1 MADQKRITLYSGQV
15 PQGSNIVD
23 WTSGDRVTDIAANNN
38 AQAFYFDK
46 NKTQP
51 VPAGFLKQNNFGIQL
66 SPEDVY
72 AGAIDPINLVMNK
85 TLQEYT
91 KNRLN
96 GYYDENGNVNLPN
109 SNVSVYGYE
118 QALKN
123 PYLYDWFN
131 TYMPDTKRQYLK
143 YIDSHPNLASRTPY
157 DTLDDIPMTGNI
169 QSPHFINGYAQMGLE
184 ADTRKNTLIN
194 DASMVTLPSINVPKI
209 NKIPVS
215 QNVQKQI
222 NVQKQVP
229 IQDFNLF
236 DLVYYPPEY
245 QLGRDVEAALNKLPP
260 NPTPEDLLNLPL
272 DVRHHLVTKF
282 GNSKNGLAADSQDV
296 QLLQER
302 FNKFKDTF
310 AQLPSDD
317 YKTSISQHPELI
329 VNQTYGGDPKI
340 SHLDAITQE
349 QKDLIDQAKYIYI
362 RDQIRQLGKND
373 LYVDKFDTSKNPY
386 IVNSIKFINP
396 KLTNKVAGW
405 KPFNSDDIYI
415 TTQSNLDPLRVLV
428 HEGTHGLRRYAIPFS
443 EEEKA
448 KLAANRMMYFQN
460 KPMPFKEVNSRLTNM
475 EKQFAE
481 QAVPFSKEF
490 EIKQDLA
497 IPLEEQA
504 NTGGDVRRAFAMQIS
519 KDKDNL
525 ILGKELDDAIKALTF
540 EKDYENILNL
550 LRNENGYGAEAA
562 KNIDKMSLKDKKK
575 WFEAMKNLMYYALG
589 TTGVGILNNEEK
601 AFGGKLLN
609 NNNLFNNGGN
619 SIIEYHPF
627 NTQNKEYQEV
637 GLQGLMKST
646 LANQATLFNNPTA
659 KRILGYDNRQYVFK
673 PNEISED
680 GGEVG
685 NVYLSS
691 YDEYVSPGIQEDE
704 NHNLHYVPSKNM
716 WNDAHVNNT
725 LKQSFKFRNPEEA
738 EYFGE
743 HYKEVS
749 PYSMTNNDEYSPIKK
764 LFDNDED
771 NYSKGGSIRKRAKE
785 IRLKVAEKFKPV
797 YDYLY
802 NEGTEDNQYKRGG
815 KVRRNTGES
824 AFDRDVNTT
833 LALDKYKKYN
843 TPEWRAF
850 LKSIAYQESSF
861 RPNAKSIAGA
871 IGFYQLMPYENLS
884 HLTEAQKK
892 SGNWNQTALMLDHIE
907 QVQKDIHNRLNYA
920 TLQKA
925 KMMGLNDYDLL
936 AIAHFSGVGGLRK
949 WLRHSSPNNFKEG
962 AKDGYGMSQF
972 GYLKKFRKGMAKYSN
987 NSEKETI
994 TPFPTESP
1002 TFDYKK
1008 YTEAI
1013 LNQGLARL
1021 NAQYSQNYQD
1031 LPTYG
1036 PTKQSENP
1044 FEIKQL
1050 QDNFSS
1056 PSPLPNQ
1063 LTQQPIQ
1070 SAFGGIINRDNPIQN
1085 YSNNPNIGLPTVRY

>member
-38 AQAFYFDK
+38 AQAFYFDQ

-72 AGAIDPINLVMNK
+72 AGAIAPINLVMNK

-96 GYYDENGNVNLPN
+96 GYYDENGNVNLPD

-123 PYLYDWFN
+123 PYLDDWFD
-131 TYMPDTKRQYLK
+131 TYMPDTKEQYLK
-143 YIDSHPNLASRTPY
+143 YIVSHPNLASRTPY
-157 DTLDDIPMTGNI
+157 DTLDNIPMTGNI
-169 QSPHFINGYAQMGLE
+169 QSPHFVNGYAQMGLE

-194 DASMVTLPSINVPKI
+194 DAFMVTLPISVGL
-209 NKIPVS
+209 
-215 QNVQKQI
+215 
-222 NVQKQVP
+222 
-229 IQDFNLF
+229 QDARLLKDGLNRFV
-236 DLVYYPPEY
+236 D
-245 QLGRDVEAALNKLPP
+245 ALPQS
-260 NPTPEDLLNLPL
+260 
-272 DVRHHLVTKF
+272 H
-282 GNSKNGLAADSQDV
+282 
-296 QLLQER
+296 
-302 FNKFKDTF
+302 
-310 AQLPSDD
+310 SDN
-317 YKTSISQHPELI
+317 YTT
-329 VNQTYGGDPKI
+329 V
-340 SHLDAITQE
+340 TQE
-349 QKDLIDQAKYIYI
+349 
-362 RDQIRQLGKND
+362 
-373 LYVDKFDTSKNPY
+373 
-386 IVNSIKFINP
+386 
-396 KLTNKVAGW
+396 
-405 KPFNSDDIYI
+405 
-415 TTQSNLDPLRVLV
+415 
-428 HEGTHGLRRYAIPFS
+428 
-443 EEEKA
+443 
-448 KLAANRMMYFQN
+448 
-460 KPMPFKEVNSRLTNM
+460 
-475 EKQFAE
+475 
-481 QAVPFSKEF
+481 
-490 EIKQDLA
+490 
-497 IPLEEQA
+497 
-504 NTGGDVRRAFAMQIS
+504 
-519 KDKDNL
+519 
-525 ILGKELDDAIKALTF
+525 
-540 EKDYENILNL
+540 
-550 LRNENGYGAEAA
+550 
-562 KNIDKMSLKDKKK
+562 
-575 WFEAMKNLMYYALG
+575 
-589 TTGVGILNNEEK
+589 GILNNEEK

-619 SIIEYHPF
+619 SIIENHPF

-646 LANQATLFNNPTA
+646 LANQAILFNNPTA
-659 KRILGYDNRQYVFK
+659 KRILGYDNKQYVAK
-673 PNEISED
+673 PNEISEE

-685 NVYLSS
+685 NVYLGS
-691 YDEYVSPGIQEDE
+691 YGEYVSPGIQEDE
-704 NHNLHYVPSKNM
+704 NHNLHYVPSENM
-716 WNDAHVNNT
+716 WDDAHENNT

-738 EYFGE
+738 KYFAK

-771 NYSKGGSIRKRAKE
+771 NYSKGGSIRERAKE

-802 NEGTEDNQYKRGG
+802 NEDTEDNQYKRGG

-987 NSEKETI
+987 NPEKETI

-1002 TFDYKK
+1002 TFDYEK

-1056 PSPLPNQ
+1056 PFPLPNQ

-1070 SAFGGIINRDNPIQN
+1070 SAFGGIINRDNPIEN

>member
-38 AQAFYFDK
+38 AQAFYFDQ

-66 SPEDVY
+66 SPEDIY
-72 AGAIDPINLVMNK
+72 AGAIAPINLVMNK

-96 GYYDENGNVNLPN
+96 GYYDENGNVNIPN

-131 TYMPDTKRQYLK
+131 TYMPDAKGQYLK

-157 DTLDDIPMTGNI
+157 DTLDNIPMTGNI

-184 ADTRKNTLIN
+184 ADTEKDALIN
-194 DASMVTLPSINVPKI
+194 DAFMITLPSNVI
-209 NKIPVS
+209 
-215 QNVQKQI
+215 
-222 NVQKQVP
+222 
-229 IQDFNLF
+229 L
-236 DLVYYPPEY
+236 PEI
-245 QLGRDVEAALNKLPP
+245 LLTKDGLNKVI
-260 NPTPEDLLNLPL
+260 DA
-272 DVRHHLVTKF
+272 V
-282 GNSKNGLAADSQDV
+282 SSSY
-296 QLLQER
+296 
-302 FNKFKDTF
+302 
-310 AQLPSDD
+310 SDD
-317 YKTSISQHPELI
+317 H
-329 VNQTYGGDPKI
+329 
-340 SHLDAITQE
+340 
-349 QKDLIDQAKYIYI
+349 
-362 RDQIRQLGKND
+362 
-373 LYVDKFDTSKNPY
+373 
-386 IVNSIKFINP
+386 
-396 KLTNKVAGW
+396 
-405 KPFNSDDIYI
+405 
-415 TTQSNLDPLRVLV
+415 TT
-428 HEGTHGLRRYAIPFS
+428 
-443 EEEKA
+443 
-448 KLAANRMMYFQN
+448 
-460 KPMPFKEVNSRLTNM
+460 
-475 EKQFAE
+475 
-481 QAVPFSKEF
+481 
-490 EIKQDLA
+490 
-497 IPLEEQA
+497 
-504 NTGGDVRRAFAMQIS
+504 
-519 KDKDNL
+519 
-525 ILGKELDDAIKALTF
+525 
-540 EKDYENILNL
+540 
-550 LRNENGYGAEAA
+550 
-562 KNIDKMSLKDKKK
+562 
-575 WFEAMKNLMYYALG
+575 
-589 TTGVGILNNEEK
+589 TTRVGILNNEGK

-619 SIIEYHPF
+619 SITEDHSY
-627 NTQNKEYQEV
+627 NTKNKEHQEV

-646 LANQATLFNNPTA
+646 LANQAILFNNPTA
-659 KRILGYDNRQYVFK
+659 KRILGYDNRQYVSK
-673 PNEISED
+673 PNEISEE

-685 NVYLSS
+685 NVYLGS
-691 YDEYVSPGIQEDE
+691 YGEYVSPGIQEDE
-704 NHNLHYVPSKNM
+704 NHNLHYVPSENM
-716 WNDAHVNNT
+716 WDDAHENNT

-738 EYFGE
+738 KYFAE

-771 NYSKGGSIRKRAKE
+771 NYSKGGSIRERAKE

-802 NEGTEDNQYKRGG
+802 NEDTEDNQYKRGG

-972 GYLKKFRKGMAKYSN
+972 GYLKKFRKGMSKYSN
-987 NSEKETI
+987 NPEKETI

-1056 PSPLPNQ
+1056 PFPLPNQ

>member
-1 MADQKRITLYSGQV
+1 
-15 PQGSNIVD
+15 
-23 WTSGDRVTDIAANNN
+23 
-38 AQAFYFDK
+38 
-46 NKTQP
+46 
-51 VPAGFLKQNNFGIQL
+51 
-66 SPEDVY
+66 
-72 AGAIDPINLVMNK
+72 
-85 TLQEYT
+85 
-91 KNRLN
+91 
-96 GYYDENGNVNLPN
+96 
-109 SNVSVYGYE
+109 
-118 QALKN
+118 
-123 PYLYDWFN
+123 
-131 TYMPDTKRQYLK
+131 
-143 YIDSHPNLASRTPY
+143 
-157 DTLDDIPMTGNI
+157 
-169 QSPHFINGYAQMGLE
+169 
-184 ADTRKNTLIN
+184 
-194 DASMVTLPSINVPKI
+194 
-209 NKIPVS
+209 
-215 QNVQKQI
+215 
-222 NVQKQVP
+222 
-229 IQDFNLF
+229 
-236 DLVYYPPEY
+236 
-245 QLGRDVEAALNKLPP
+245 
-260 NPTPEDLLNLPL
+260 
-272 DVRHHLVTKF
+272 
-282 GNSKNGLAADSQDV
+282 
-296 QLLQER
+296 
-302 FNKFKDTF
+302 
-310 AQLPSDD
+310 
-317 YKTSISQHPELI
+317 
-329 VNQTYGGDPKI
+329 
-340 SHLDAITQE
+340 
-349 QKDLIDQAKYIYI
+349 
-362 RDQIRQLGKND
+362 
-373 LYVDKFDTSKNPY
+373 
-386 IVNSIKFINP
+386 
-396 KLTNKVAGW
+396 
-405 KPFNSDDIYI
+405 
-415 TTQSNLDPLRVLV
+415 
-428 HEGTHGLRRYAIPFS
+428 
-443 EEEKA
+443 
-448 KLAANRMMYFQN
+448 
-460 KPMPFKEVNSRLTNM
+460 
-475 EKQFAE
+475 
-481 QAVPFSKEF
+481 
-490 EIKQDLA
+490 
-497 IPLEEQA
+497 
-504 NTGGDVRRAFAMQIS
+504 
-519 KDKDNL
+519 
-525 ILGKELDDAIKALTF
+525 
-540 EKDYENILNL
+540 
-550 LRNENGYGAEAA
+550 
-562 KNIDKMSLKDKKK
+562 MSLKDKKK

-619 SIIEYHPF
+619 SIIENHPF

-646 LANQATLFNNPTA
+646 LANQAILFNNPTA

-673 PNEISED
+673 PNEISKD

-685 NVYLSS
+685 NVYLGS
-691 YDEYVSPGIQEDE
+691 YGEYVSPGIQEDE
-704 NHNLHYVPSKNM
+704 NHNLHYVPSENM
-716 WNDAHVNNT
+716 WDDAHENNT

-738 EYFGE
+738 EYFAE

-771 NYSKGGSIRKRAKE
+771 NYSKGGSIRERAKE

-802 NEGTEDNQYKRGG
+802 NEDTEDNQYKRGG

-907 QVQKDIHNRLNYA
+907 QIQKDIHNRLNYA

-987 NSEKETI
+987 NPEKETI

-1002 TFDYKK
+1002 TFDYEK

-1056 PSPLPNQ
+1056 PFPLPNQ

-1070 SAFGGIINRDNPIQN
+1070 SAFGGIINRDNPIEN

>member
-1 MADQKRITLYSGQV
+1 MADYIIHNKNDLKQRLNKFEEGGNTIWNYVLNSTPIGATYNLGNLIGNKIEKELAYNILSQSPTPNRNIPELIAGMVADGRGNYKGFIDNQGIVNNTNKDIIKEYLFGNGEGNLIPMPQDEIRGFTYDDYINKTMSPEQKQNFKWYKEPLVPIAEGESLYFPKDVKSL
-15 PQGSNIVD
+15 ID
-23 WTSGDRVTDIAANNN
+23 DLT
-38 AQAFYFDK
+38 K
-46 NKTQP
+46 NKVGLYREDP
-51 VPAGFLKQNNFGIQL
+51 LKEDSSIYQGKNENITTVDTGNFRYNFGNYKVKDSKGNYIEK
-66 SPEDVY
+66 PEINYTDRYDFEPTDYKRLWTNNGTFNDYITNLFLDELHSIGQPLGFRQNV
-72 AGAIDPINLVMNK
+72 PI
-85 TLQEYT
+85 EYVNT
-91 KNRLN
+91 DTPNAKN
-96 GYYDENGNVNLPN
+96 
-109 SNVSVYGYE
+109 E
-118 QALKN
+118 QALINANNLYEDLKKRNLLKKIGKDTYEQVVPLFNGKLTIGNKN
-123 PYLYDWFN
+123 QLLNDYKDFDENNNESYTNIFQDSNLNNHSEGGIIDN
-131 TYMPDTKRQYLK
+131 NEQYNR
-143 YIDSHPNLASRTPY
+143 PPY
-157 DTLDDIPMTGNI
+157 D
-169 QSPHFINGYAQMGLE
+169 
-184 ADTRKNTLIN
+184 
-194 DASMVTLPSINVPKI
+194 PKTQVFED
-209 NKIPVS
+209 KYTY
-215 QNVQKQI
+215 QN
-222 NVQKQVP
+222 
-229 IQDFNLF
+229 
-236 DLVYYPPEY
+236 
-245 QLGRDVEAALNKLPP
+245 
-260 NPTPEDLLNLPL
+260 
-272 DVRHHLVTKF
+272 
-282 GNSKNGLAADSQDV
+282 
-296 QLLQER
+296 
-302 FNKFKDTF
+302 
-310 AQLPSDD
+310 
-317 YKTSISQHPELI
+317 
-329 VNQTYGGDPKI
+329 
-340 SHLDAITQE
+340 
-349 QKDLIDQAKYIYI
+349 
-362 RDQIRQLGKND
+362 
-373 LYVDKFDTSKNPY
+373 
-386 IVNSIKFINP
+386 
-396 KLTNKVAGW
+396 
-405 KPFNSDDIYI
+405 
-415 TTQSNLDPLRVLV
+415 
-428 HEGTHGLRRYAIPFS
+428 
-443 EEEKA
+443 
-448 KLAANRMMYFQN
+448 
-460 KPMPFKEVNSRLTNM
+460 
-475 EKQFAE
+475 
-481 QAVPFSKEF
+481 
-490 EIKQDLA
+490 
-497 IPLEEQA
+497 
-504 NTGGDVRRAFAMQIS
+504 
-519 KDKDNL
+519 
-525 ILGKELDDAIKALTF
+525 
-540 EKDYENILNL
+540 
-550 LRNENGYGAEAA
+550 
-562 KNIDKMSLKDKKK
+562 
-575 WFEAMKNLMYYALG
+575 
-589 TTGVGILNNEEK
+589 
-601 AFGGKLLN
+601 
-609 NNNLFNNGGN
+609 
-619 SIIEYHPF
+619 
-627 NTQNKEYQEV
+627 V

-646 LANQATLFNNPTA
+646 LANQAILFNNPTA
-659 KRILGYDNRQYVFK
+659 KRILGYDNKQYVAK

-685 NVYLSS
+685 NVYLGS
-691 YDEYVSPGIQEDE
+691 YGEYVSPGFQEDE
-704 NHNLHYVPSKNM
+704 NHNLHYVPSENM
-716 WNDAHVNNT
+716 WDDAHENNT
-725 LKQSFKFRNPEEA
+725 LKQSFKFRNSEEA
-738 EYFGE
+738 KYFAE

-749 PYSMTNNDEYSPIKK
+749 PYSMTNNDEYSPIIK

-771 NYSKGGSIRKRAKE
+771 NYSKGGSIRERAKE

-802 NEGTEDNQYKRGG
+802 NEDTEDNQYKRGG

-987 NSEKETI
+987 NPEKETI

-1056 PSPLPNQ
+1056 PFPLPNQ
-1063 LTQQPIQ
+1063 FTQQPIQ
-1070 SAFGGIINRDNPIQN
+1070 SAFGGIINRDNPIEN

>member
-15 PQGSNIVD
+15 PQGSNVID

-38 AQAFYFDK
+38 AQAFYFDQ

-72 AGAIDPINLVMNK
+72 AGAIAPINLVMNK

-96 GYYDENGNVNLPN
+96 GYYDENGNVNLPD

-123 PYLYDWFN
+123 PYLYDWFD
-131 TYMPDTKRQYLK
+131 TYMPDTKEQYLK
-143 YIDSHPNLASRTPY
+143 YIVSHPNLASRTPY
-157 DTLDDIPMTGNI
+157 DTLDNIPMTGNI
-169 QSPHFINGYAQMGLE
+169 QSPHFVNGYAQMGLE

-194 DASMVTLPSINVPKI
+194 DAFMVTLPINLGLQDARLLKDGLNRFVDA
-209 NKIPVS
+209 IP
-215 QNVQKQI
+215 
-222 NVQKQVP
+222 
-229 IQDFNLF
+229 
-236 DLVYYPPEY
+236 
-245 QLGRDVEAALNKLPP
+245 
-260 NPTPEDLLNLPL
+260 
-272 DVRHHLVTKF
+272 
-282 GNSKNGLAADSQDV
+282 
-296 QLLQER
+296 
-302 FNKFKDTF
+302 
-310 AQLPSDD
+310 QLPSDND
-317 YKTSISQHPELI
+317 TT
-329 VNQTYGGDPKI
+329 V
-340 SHLDAITQE
+340 TQE
-349 QKDLIDQAKYIYI
+349 
-362 RDQIRQLGKND
+362 
-373 LYVDKFDTSKNPY
+373 
-386 IVNSIKFINP
+386 
-396 KLTNKVAGW
+396 
-405 KPFNSDDIYI
+405 
-415 TTQSNLDPLRVLV
+415 
-428 HEGTHGLRRYAIPFS
+428 
-443 EEEKA
+443 
-448 KLAANRMMYFQN
+448 
-460 KPMPFKEVNSRLTNM
+460 
-475 EKQFAE
+475 
-481 QAVPFSKEF
+481 
-490 EIKQDLA
+490 
-497 IPLEEQA
+497 
-504 NTGGDVRRAFAMQIS
+504 
-519 KDKDNL
+519 
-525 ILGKELDDAIKALTF
+525 
-540 EKDYENILNL
+540 
-550 LRNENGYGAEAA
+550 
-562 KNIDKMSLKDKKK
+562 
-575 WFEAMKNLMYYALG
+575 
-589 TTGVGILNNEEK
+589 GILNNEGK

-619 SIIEYHPF
+619 SIIENHPF

-673 PNEISED
+673 PNEISKD

-685 NVYLSS
+685 NVYLGS
-691 YDEYVSPGIQEDE
+691 YGEYVSPGIQEDE
-704 NHNLHYVPSKNM
+704 NHNLHYVPSENM
-716 WNDAHVNNT
+716 WDDAHENNT

-738 EYFGE
+738 KYFAE

-749 PYSMTNNDEYSPIKK
+749 PYSMTDNDEYSPIKK

-771 NYSKGGSIRKRAKE
+771 NYSKGGSIRERAKE

-802 NEGTEDNQYKRGG
+802 NEDTEDNQYKRGG
-815 KVRRNTGES
+815 RVRRNTGES

-907 QVQKDIHNRLNYA
+907 QIQKDIHNRLNYA

-987 NSEKETI
+987 NPEKETI

-1002 TFDYKK
+1002 TFDYEK

-1056 PSPLPNQ
+1056 PFPLPNQ

-1070 SAFGGIINRDNPIQN
+1070 SAFGGIINRDNPIEN

>member
-1 MADQKRITLYSGQV
+1 MHS
-15 PQGSNIVD
+15 
-23 WTSGDRVTDIAANNN
+23 
-38 AQAFYFDK
+38 
-46 NKTQP
+46 
-51 VPAGFLKQNNFGIQL
+51 
-66 SPEDVY
+66 
-72 AGAIDPINLVMNK
+72 
-85 TLQEYT
+85 
-91 KNRLN
+91 
-96 GYYDENGNVNLPN
+96 
-109 SNVSVYGYE
+109 
-118 QALKN
+118 
-123 PYLYDWFN
+123 
-131 TYMPDTKRQYLK
+131 
-143 YIDSHPNLASRTPY
+143 
-157 DTLDDIPMTGNI
+157 
-169 QSPHFINGYAQMGLE
+169 
-184 ADTRKNTLIN
+184 
-194 DASMVTLPSINVPKI
+194 
-209 NKIPVS
+209 
-215 QNVQKQI
+215 
-222 NVQKQVP
+222 
-229 IQDFNLF
+229 
-236 DLVYYPPEY
+236 
-245 QLGRDVEAALNKLPP
+245 
-260 NPTPEDLLNLPL
+260 
-272 DVRHHLVTKF
+272 
-282 GNSKNGLAADSQDV
+282 
-296 QLLQER
+296 
-302 FNKFKDTF
+302 
-310 AQLPSDD
+310 
-317 YKTSISQHPELI
+317 
-329 VNQTYGGDPKI
+329 
-340 SHLDAITQE
+340 
-349 QKDLIDQAKYIYI
+349 
-362 RDQIRQLGKND
+362 
-373 LYVDKFDTSKNPY
+373 
-386 IVNSIKFINP
+386 
-396 KLTNKVAGW
+396 
-405 KPFNSDDIYI
+405 
-415 TTQSNLDPLRVLV
+415 
-428 HEGTHGLRRYAIPFS
+428 
-443 EEEKA
+443 
-448 KLAANRMMYFQN
+448 QN

-497 IPLEEQA
+497 APLEEQA

-540 EKDYENILNL
+540 EKDSENILNL

-589 TTGVGILNNEEK
+589 TTGVGILNNDGK
-601 AFGGKLLN
+601 AFGGKLLS

-627 NTQNKEYQEV
+627 NTQNKEHQEV

-646 LANQATLFNNPTA
+646 LANQAILFNNPTA

-685 NVYLSS
+685 NVYLGS
-691 YDEYVSPGIQEDE
+691 YGEYVSPGIQEDE
-704 NHNLHYVPSKNM
+704 NHNLHYVSSKNM
-716 WNDAHVNNT
+716 WDDAHENNT

-738 EYFGE
+738 DYFAE

-764 LFDNDED
+764 LFDNDEN
-771 NYSKGGSIRKRAKE
+771 NYSKGGSIRERAKE
-785 IRLKVAEKFKPV
+785 IRLKVSEKFKPV

-802 NEGTEDNQYKRGG
+802 NEDTEDNQYKRGG

-824 AFDRDVNTT
+824 AFDRDVN
-833 LALDKYKKYN
+833 
-843 TPEWRAF
+843 
-850 LKSIAYQESSF
+850 
-861 RPNAKSIAGA
+861 
-871 IGFYQLMPYENLS
+871 
-884 HLTEAQKK
+884 
-892 SGNWNQTALMLDHIE
+892 
-907 QVQKDIHNRLNYA
+907 
-920 TLQKA
+920 
-925 KMMGLNDYDLL
+925 
-936 AIAHFSGVGGLRK
+936 
-949 WLRHSSPNNFKEG
+949 NNP
-962 AKDGYGMSQF
+962 
-972 GYLKKFRKGMAKYSN
+972 
-987 NSEKETI
+987 EKETI

-1056 PSPLPNQ
+1056 PFPLPNQ

>member
-15 PQGSNIVD
+15 PQGSNVID

-38 AQAFYFDK
+38 AQAFYFDQ

-72 AGAIDPINLVMNK
+72 AGAIAPINLVMNK

-96 GYYDENGNVNLPN
+96 GYYDENGNVNLPD

-123 PYLYDWFN
+123 PYLDDWFD
-131 TYMPDTKRQYLK
+131 TYMPDTKEQYLK
-143 YIDSHPNLASRTPY
+143 YVDSHPNLASRSPY

-215 QNVQKQI
+215 QNIQKQI
-222 NVQKQVP
+222 NVQKQIP
-229 IQDFNLF
+229 IEDFKLF

-245 QLGRDVEAALNKLPP
+245 QLGRDIEAALNKLPP

-302 FNKFKDTF
+302 FNKFKDTL

-317 YKTSISQHPELI
+317 YKTSISQHPEFI
-329 VNQTYGGDPKI
+329 VNQTYGGDPKS

-428 HEGTHGLRRYAIPFS
+428 HEGTHGLRRYAIPLS
-443 EEEKA
+443 EVEKA
-448 KLAANRMMYFQN
+448 KLTANRIAHFQN

-497 IPLEEQA
+497 APLEEQA

-540 EKDYENILNL
+540 EKDSENILNL

-589 TTGVGILNNEEK
+589 TTGVGILNNEGK

-619 SIIEYHPF
+619 SIIENHPF

-673 PNEISED
+673 PNEISKD

-685 NVYLSS
+685 NVYLGS
-691 YDEYVSPGIQEDE
+691 YGEYVSPGIQEDE
-704 NHNLHYVPSKNM
+704 NHNLHYVPSENM
-716 WNDAHVNNT
+716 WDDAHENNT

-738 EYFGE
+738 KYFAE

-771 NYSKGGSIRKRAKE
+771 NYSKGGSIRERAKE

-802 NEGTEDNQYKRGG
+802 NEDTEDNQYKRGG

-987 NSEKETI
+987 NPEKETI

-1002 TFDYKK
+1002 TFDYEK

-1056 PSPLPNQ
+1056 PFPFPNQ

-1070 SAFGGIINRDNPIQN
+1070 SAFGGIINRDNPIEN

>member
-38 AQAFYFDK
+38 AQAFYFDQ

-72 AGAIDPINLVMNK
+72 AGAIAPINLVMNK

-96 GYYDENGNVNLPN
+96 GYYDENGNVNLPD

-131 TYMPDTKRQYLK
+131 TYMPNAEEQYLK
-143 YIDSHPNLASRTPY
+143 YKVSHPNLASRSPY
-157 DTLDDIPMTGNI
+157 DTLDNIPMTGNI

-194 DASMVTLPSINVPKI
+194 DAFMVTLPINVGL
-209 NKIPVS
+209 
-215 QNVQKQI
+215 Q
-222 NVQKQVP
+222 
-229 IQDFNLF
+229 
-236 DLVYYPPEY
+236 E
-245 QLGRDVEAALNKLPP
+245 GRLLKEGLNKA
-260 NPTPEDLLNLPL
+260 TD
-272 DVRHHLVTKF
+272 
-282 GNSKNGLAADSQDV
+282 AISQSY
-296 QLLQER
+296 
-302 FNKFKDTF
+302 
-310 AQLPSDD
+310 SDD
-317 YKTSISQHPELI
+317 H
-329 VNQTYGGDPKI
+329 
-340 SHLDAITQE
+340 
-349 QKDLIDQAKYIYI
+349 
-362 RDQIRQLGKND
+362 
-373 LYVDKFDTSKNPY
+373 
-386 IVNSIKFINP
+386 
-396 KLTNKVAGW
+396 
-405 KPFNSDDIYI
+405 
-415 TTQSNLDPLRVLV
+415 TTA
-428 HEGTHGLRRYAIPFS
+428 T
-443 EEEKA
+443 K
-448 KLAANRMMYFQN
+448 
-460 KPMPFKEVNSRLTNM
+460 
-475 EKQFAE
+475 
-481 QAVPFSKEF
+481 
-490 EIKQDLA
+490 
-497 IPLEEQA
+497 
-504 NTGGDVRRAFAMQIS
+504 
-519 KDKDNL
+519 
-525 ILGKELDDAIKALTF
+525 
-540 EKDYENILNL
+540 
-550 LRNENGYGAEAA
+550 
-562 KNIDKMSLKDKKK
+562 
-575 WFEAMKNLMYYALG
+575 
-589 TTGVGILNNEEK
+589 VGILNNEEK

-627 NTQNKEYQEV
+627 NTQNKEHQEV
-637 GLQGLMKST
+637 GLQGLMKGT

-704 NHNLHYVPSKNM
+704 NHNLHYVPSENM
-716 WNDAHVNNT
+716 WGDAHVNNT

-771 NYSKGGSIRKRAKE
+771 NYSKGGSIRERAKE

-802 NEGTEDNQYKRGG
+802 NEDTEDNQYKRGG

-987 NSEKETI
+987 NPEKETI

-1056 PSPLPNQ
+1056 PFPLPNQ

>member
-38 AQAFYFDK
+38 AQAFYFDQ

-96 GYYDENGNVNLPN
+96 GYYDANGNVNLPN

-123 PYLYDWFN
+123 PYLDDWFD
-131 TYMPDTKRQYLK
+131 TYMPDTKEQYLK
-143 YIDSHPNLASRTPY
+143 YIVSHPNLTSRSPY
-157 DTLDDIPMTGNI
+157 DTLDNIPMTGNI

-194 DASMVTLPSINVPKI
+194 DAFMVTLPISVGL
-209 NKIPVS
+209 
-215 QNVQKQI
+215 
-222 NVQKQVP
+222 
-229 IQDFNLF
+229 QDARLIK
-236 DLVYYPPEY
+236 E
-245 QLGRDVEAALNKLPP
+245 GLNKFVDALP
-260 NPTPEDLLNLPL
+260 
-272 DVRHHLVTKF
+272 
-282 GNSKNGLAADSQDV
+282 
-296 QLLQER
+296 
-302 FNKFKDTF
+302 
-310 AQLPSDD
+310 QLPSDD
-317 YKTSISQHPELI
+317 HTTSINQHPKFT
-329 VNQTYGGDPKI
+329 VNQTYGEDPMI
-340 SHLDAITQE
+340 SHLDTITQE
-349 QKDLIDQAKYIYI
+349 QEDLINQDKDIYK
-362 RDQIRQLGKND
+362 RDQIRQLDKNE
-373 LYVDKFDTSKNPY
+373 LYVSKFDTSKNPY
-386 IVNSIKFINP
+386 IVDSIKSVNP
-396 KLTNKVAGW
+396 ELTNKVIGQ
-405 KPFNSDDIYI
+405 KPFNSDDIYLK
-415 TTQSNLDPLRVLV
+415 TQPTLDSLQVLV
-428 HEGTHGLRRYAIPFS
+428 NEGTHRLRSYAIPLS
-443 EEEKA
+443 EEEKV
-448 KLAANRMMYFQN
+448 KLATNRMMHFQN
-460 KPMPFKEVNSRLTNM
+460 KPMPFKEVNSRSTNM

-497 IPLEEQA
+497 APLEEQA
-504 NTGGDVRRAFAMQIS
+504 
-519 KDKDNL
+519 
-525 ILGKELDDAIKALTF
+525 
-540 EKDYENILNL
+540 
-550 LRNENGYGAEAA
+550 
-562 KNIDKMSLKDKKK
+562 
-575 WFEAMKNLMYYALG
+575 LG
-589 TTGVGILNNEEK
+589 TTEVEILNNEGK

-619 SIIEYHPF
+619 STTEEHSY
-627 NTQNKEYQEV
+627 NTQNKKHQEV

-646 LANQATLFNNPTA
+646 LANQAILFNNPTA

-673 PNEISED
+673 PNEISKD

-685 NVYLSS
+685 NVYLGS
-691 YDEYVSPGIQEDE
+691 YGEYVSPGIQEDE
-704 NHNLHYVPSKNM
+704 NHNLHYVPSENM
-716 WNDAHVNNT
+716 WDDAHENNT

-738 EYFGE
+738 KYFAE

-771 NYSKGGSIRKRAKE
+771 NYSKGGSIRERAKE

-802 NEGTEDNQYKRGG
+802 NEDTEDNQYKRGG
-815 KVRRNTGES
+815 KVRRDTGES

-987 NSEKETI
+987 NPEKETI

-1002 TFDYKK
+1002 TFDYEK

-1056 PSPLPNQ
+1056 PFPLPNQ

-1070 SAFGGIINRDNPIQN
+1070 SAFGGIINRDNPIEN

>member
-38 AQAFYFDK
+38 AQAFYFDQ

-72 AGAIDPINLVMNK
+72 AGAIAPINLVMNK

-96 GYYDENGNVNLPN
+96 GYYDENGNVNIPN
-109 SNVSVYGYE
+109 SNVSVYIYE

-131 TYMPDTKRQYLK
+131 TYMPDTKGQYLK
-143 YIDSHPNLASRTPY
+143 YIGSHPNLSSRTPY
-157 DTLDDIPMTGNI
+157 DILYNIPMTGNI

-184 ADTRKNTLIN
+184 ADTGKDKLIN
-194 DASMVTLPSINVPKI
+194 DAFMVTLPSNVILPEIRLTKDGL
-209 NKIPVS
+209 NRVADAVS
-215 QNVQKQI
+215 SS
-222 NVQKQVP
+222 
-229 IQDFNLF
+229 
-236 DLVYYPPEY
+236 Y
-245 QLGRDVEAALNKLPP
+245 
-260 NPTPEDLLNLPL
+260 
-272 DVRHHLVTKF
+272 
-282 GNSKNGLAADSQDV
+282 
-296 QLLQER
+296 
-302 FNKFKDTF
+302 
-310 AQLPSDD
+310 SDD
-317 YKTSISQHPELI
+317 HT
-329 VNQTYGGDPKI
+329 T
-340 SHLDAITQE
+340 
-349 QKDLIDQAKYIYI
+349 
-362 RDQIRQLGKND
+362 
-373 LYVDKFDTSKNPY
+373 DT
-386 IVNSIKFINP
+386 
-396 KLTNKVAGW
+396 
-405 KPFNSDDIYI
+405 
-415 TTQSNLDPLRVLV
+415 RV
-428 HEGTHGLRRYAIPFS
+428 E
-443 EEEKA
+443 
-448 KLAANRMMYFQN
+448 
-460 KPMPFKEVNSRLTNM
+460 
-475 EKQFAE
+475 
-481 QAVPFSKEF
+481 
-490 EIKQDLA
+490 
-497 IPLEEQA
+497 
-504 NTGGDVRRAFAMQIS
+504 
-519 KDKDNL
+519 
-525 ILGKELDDAIKALTF
+525 
-540 EKDYENILNL
+540 
-550 LRNENGYGAEAA
+550 
-562 KNIDKMSLKDKKK
+562 
-575 WFEAMKNLMYYALG
+575 
-589 TTGVGILNNEEK
+589 ILNNDEK

-619 SIIEYHPF
+619 STIEYHPF
-627 NTQNKEYQEV
+627 NTQNKEHQEV

-716 WNDAHVNNT
+716 WDDAHENNT

-738 EYFGE
+738 EYFAE

-771 NYSKGGSIRKRAKE
+771 NYSKGGSIREKAKE
-785 IRLKVAEKFKPV
+785 IRLKVAEKFKPI

-802 NEGTEDNQYKRGG
+802 NEDTEDNQYKRGG

-987 NSEKETI
+987 NPEKETI

-1036 PTKQSENP
+1036 PTKQNENP

-1056 PSPLPNQ
+1056 PFPLPNQ

>member
-1 MADQKRITLYSGQV
+1 MTNYIIHNKNDLKQRLNKFEEGGNTIWDYALNSIPIGATYKVGDLIGNKIKKEFAYNILSQSSTPNRNIPELIAGMVADGRGNYKGFIDNYGIVNNTNKDIIKEYLFGNGEGNLTPMPQNEIRGFTYDDYINRTMSPEQKQNFKWYKEPLVPIAEGESLPFPKYVEPLINDLTKNKVGLYIEDPLKEDSSIYQGKNENITT
-15 PQGSNIVD
+15 VD
-23 WTSGDRVTDIAANNN
+23 TGNFRYNFGNYKVKDSKGNYIEKPEINYTDIYDFEPTDYKRLWTNNGTFDDYITNLFLGELHSMGQPLGFRQNVPIEYVNTDTPNVKNEQALINVNNLYEDLKKRNLLKKIGKDTYEQVVPLFNGKLTIGNKSQLLNNYEDFDENNNESYTNIFQDSNLIHNNN
-38 AQAFYFDK
+38 AEGGIID
-46 NKTQP
+46 
-51 VPAGFLKQNNFGIQL
+51 NNEQYNR
-66 SPEDVY
+66 PPY
-72 AGAIDPINLVMNK
+72 DPK
-85 TLQEYT
+85 TLIFEDMYT
-91 KNRLN
+91 
-96 GYYDENGNVNLPN
+96 
-109 SNVSVYGYE
+109 
-118 QALKN
+118 
-123 PYLYDWFN
+123 
-131 TYMPDTKRQYLK
+131 
-143 YIDSHPNLASRTPY
+143 H
-157 DTLDDIPMTGNI
+157 
-169 QSPHFINGYAQMGLE
+169 
-184 ADTRKNTLIN
+184 
-194 DASMVTLPSINVPKI
+194 
-209 NKIPVS
+209 
-215 QNVQKQI
+215 QN
-222 NVQKQVP
+222 
-229 IQDFNLF
+229 
-236 DLVYYPPEY
+236 
-245 QLGRDVEAALNKLPP
+245 
-260 NPTPEDLLNLPL
+260 
-272 DVRHHLVTKF
+272 
-282 GNSKNGLAADSQDV
+282 
-296 QLLQER
+296 
-302 FNKFKDTF
+302 
-310 AQLPSDD
+310 
-317 YKTSISQHPELI
+317 
-329 VNQTYGGDPKI
+329 
-340 SHLDAITQE
+340 
-349 QKDLIDQAKYIYI
+349 
-362 RDQIRQLGKND
+362 
-373 LYVDKFDTSKNPY
+373 
-386 IVNSIKFINP
+386 
-396 KLTNKVAGW
+396 
-405 KPFNSDDIYI
+405 
-415 TTQSNLDPLRVLV
+415 
-428 HEGTHGLRRYAIPFS
+428 
-443 EEEKA
+443 
-448 KLAANRMMYFQN
+448 
-460 KPMPFKEVNSRLTNM
+460 
-475 EKQFAE
+475 
-481 QAVPFSKEF
+481 
-490 EIKQDLA
+490 
-497 IPLEEQA
+497 
-504 NTGGDVRRAFAMQIS
+504 
-519 KDKDNL
+519 
-525 ILGKELDDAIKALTF
+525 
-540 EKDYENILNL
+540 
-550 LRNENGYGAEAA
+550 
-562 KNIDKMSLKDKKK
+562 
-575 WFEAMKNLMYYALG
+575 
-589 TTGVGILNNEEK
+589 
-601 AFGGKLLN
+601 
-609 NNNLFNNGGN
+609 
-619 SIIEYHPF
+619 
-627 NTQNKEYQEV
+627 V

-659 KRILGYDNRQYVFK
+659 KRILGYDNKQYVAK
-673 PNEISED
+673 PNEISEE

-685 NVYLSS
+685 NVYLGS
-691 YDEYVSPGIQEDE
+691 YGEYVSPGFQEDE
-704 NHNLHYVPSKNM
+704 NHNLHYVPSENM
-716 WNDAHVNNT
+716 WDDAHENNT

-738 EYFGE
+738 EYFAE

-749 PYSMTNNDEYSPIKK
+749 PYSMTDNDEYSPIKK

-771 NYSKGGSIRKRAKE
+771 NYSKGGSIRERAKE

-802 NEGTEDNQYKRGG
+802 NEDTEDNQYKRGG
-815 KVRRNTGES
+815 RVRRNTGES

-987 NSEKETI
+987 NPEKETI

-1002 TFDYKK
+1002 TFDYEK

-1056 PSPLPNQ
+1056 PFPLPNQ

-1070 SAFGGIINRDNPIQN
+1070 SAFGGIINRDNPIEN

>member
-23 WTSGDRVTDIAANNN
+23 WTSGDRVTDISTNNN
-38 AQAFYFDK
+38 AQAFYFDQ

-91 KNRLN
+91 KNKLN

-131 TYMPDTKRQYLK
+131 TYMPDTKEQYLK

-184 ADTRKNTLIN
+184 ADTRKNILIN

-222 NVQKQVP
+222 P
-229 IQDFNLF
+229 IEDFKLPDF
-236 DLVYYPPEY
+236 YYPPEY
-245 QLGRDVEAALNKLPP
+245 QLGRDIEAALNKLPP

-272 DVRHHLVTKF
+272 NVRQHLITEF
-282 GNSKNGLAADSQDV
+282 GNSKNGLAADLQDA

-302 FNKFKDTF
+302 LNKFNDTL
-310 AQLPSDD
+310 AQLPSDN
-317 YKTSISQHPELI
+317 YTTILRQHPELI
-329 VNQTYGGDPKI
+329 VNQTYGGKPMI
-340 SHLDAITQE
+340 GHPMIGHLDAITPE
-349 QKDLIDQAKYIYI
+349 QRNLINQAKDIYKK
-362 RDQIRQLGKND
+362 DQVRQLGKNG
-373 LYVDKFDTSKNPY
+373 LYVDEFDTSKNPY
-386 IVNSIKFINP
+386 IVNSIKFVNP
-396 KLTNKVAGW
+396 KLTNKVEGW

-415 TTQSNLDPLRVLV
+415 KTQSPLDPLRVLV
-428 HEGTHGLRRYAIPFS
+428 HEGTHGLRKYVMPLS
-443 EEEKA
+443 EGEKA
-448 KLAANRMMYFQN
+448 KFNANLIMHFQN
-460 KPMPFKEVNSRLTNM
+460 KSMPFKEVNSRVTNM

-490 EIKQDLA
+490 KIKKDLA
-497 IPLEEQA
+497 GPLEEQA
-504 NTGGDVRRAFAMQIS
+504 NTGGDIRRAFAMQIS
-519 KDKDNL
+519 KDKDHL

-540 EKDYENILNL
+540 EKDSENILNL
-550 LRNENGYGAEAA
+550 LRNESGYGIEAA
-562 KNIDKMSLKDKKK
+562 KNIDKMSLEDKKK

-589 TTGVGILNNEEK
+589 TTGVGILNNDEK
-601 AFGGKLLN
+601 AFGGKLLS

-619 SIIEYHPF
+619 STIEYHSF
-627 NTQNKEYQEV
+627 NTQNKEHQEV

-646 LANQATLFNNPTA
+646 LANQAILFNNPTA

-673 PNEISED
+673 PNEISEE

-685 NVYLSS
+685 NVYLGS
-691 YDEYVSPGIQEDE
+691 YGEYVSPGIQEDE
-704 NHNLHYVPSKNM
+704 NPNLHYVSSKNM
-716 WNDAHVNNT
+716 WDDAHENNT

-738 EYFGE
+738 DYFAE

-764 LFDNDED
+764 LFDNDEN
-771 NYSKGGSIRKRAKE
+771 NYSKGGSIRERAKE
-785 IRLKVAEKFKPV
+785 IRLKVSEKFKPV

-802 NEGTEDNQYKRGG
+802 NEDTEDNQYKRGG

-833 LALDKYKKYN
+833 LALDKYKKYD

-987 NSEKETI
+987 NPEKETI

-1056 PSPLPNQ
+1056 PFTLPNQ

-1085 YSNNPNIGLPTVRY
+1085 YGNNPNIGLPTVRY

>member
-15 PQGSNIVD
+15 PQGSNIID
-23 WTSGDRVTDIAANNN
+23 WTSGDRVTDIASNNN

-66 SPEDVY
+66 SPEDIY

-123 PYLYDWFN
+123 PYLDDWFD
-131 TYMPDTKRQYLK
+131 TYMPDTKEQYLK
-143 YIDSHPNLASRTPY
+143 YIVLHPNLASRTSY
-157 DTLDDIPMTGNI
+157 DTLDNIPMTGNI

-194 DASMVTLPSINVPKI
+194 DAFMVTLPVSIGL
-209 NKIPVS
+209 
-215 QNVQKQI
+215 
-222 NVQKQVP
+222 
-229 IQDFNLF
+229 QDARLIK
-236 DLVYYPPEY
+236 E
-245 QLGRDVEAALNKLPP
+245 GLNKFVDALP
-260 NPTPEDLLNLPL
+260 
-272 DVRHHLVTKF
+272 
-282 GNSKNGLAADSQDV
+282 
-296 QLLQER
+296 
-302 FNKFKDTF
+302 
-310 AQLPSDD
+310 QLPSDD
-317 YKTSISQHPELI
+317 HTTSINQHPEFI
-329 VNQTYGGDPKI
+329 VNQTYGEDPMI

-349 QKDLIDQAKYIYI
+349 QEDLINQDKDIYK
-362 RDQIRQLGKND
+362 RDQIRQLDKNE
-373 LYVDKFDTSKNPY
+373 LYVSKFDTSKNPY
-386 IVNSIKFINP
+386 IVDSIKSVNP
-396 KLTNKVAGW
+396 ELTNKVIGQ
-405 KPFNSDDIYI
+405 KPFNSDDIYLK
-415 TTQSNLDPLRVLV
+415 TQPTLDSLRVLV
-428 HEGTHGLRRYAIPFS
+428 NEGTHGLKSYAIPLS
-443 EEEKA
+443 EEEKV
-448 KLAANRMMYFQN
+448 KLATNRMMHFQN
-460 KPMPFKEVNSRLTNM
+460 KPMPFKEVNSRSTNM

-497 IPLEEQA
+497 APLEEQA
-504 NTGGDVRRAFAMQIS
+504 
-519 KDKDNL
+519 
-525 ILGKELDDAIKALTF
+525 
-540 EKDYENILNL
+540 
-550 LRNENGYGAEAA
+550 
-562 KNIDKMSLKDKKK
+562 
-575 WFEAMKNLMYYALG
+575 LG
-589 TTGVGILNNEEK
+589 TTEVGILNNEGK

-619 SIIEYHPF
+619 STTEDRSY
-627 NTQNKEYQEV
+627 NTQNKEHQEVGLDNNEKYNRPPYNPIALMFEDLYTPQNV

-673 PNEISED
+673 PNEISEE

-685 NVYLSS
+685 NVYLGS
-691 YDEYVSPGIQEDE
+691 YGEYVSPGIQEDE
-704 NHNLHYVPSKNM
+704 NHNLHYVPSENM
-716 WNDAHVNNT
+716 WDDAHVNNT
-725 LKQSFKFRNPEEA
+725 LKQSFKLRNSEEA

-771 NYSKGGSIRKRAKE
+771 KYSKGGSIRERAKE

-987 NSEKETI
+987 NPEKETI

-1056 PSPLPNQ
+1056 PFPLPNQ

>member
-38 AQAFYFDK
+38 AQAFYFDQ

-72 AGAIDPINLVMNK
+72 AGAISPINLVMNK

-118 QALKN
+118 QVLKN
-123 PYLYDWFN
+123 PYLQDWFD
-131 TYMPDTKRQYLK
+131 TYMPDTKEQYLK
-143 YIDSHPNLASRTPY
+143 YIVSHPNLASRSPY

-194 DASMVTLPSINVPKI
+194 DAFMVTLPISVGL
-209 NKIPVS
+209 
-215 QNVQKQI
+215 
-222 NVQKQVP
+222 
-229 IQDFNLF
+229 QDARLIK
-236 DLVYYPPEY
+236 E
-245 QLGRDVEAALNKLPP
+245 GLNKFVDALP
-260 NPTPEDLLNLPL
+260 
-272 DVRHHLVTKF
+272 
-282 GNSKNGLAADSQDV
+282 
-296 QLLQER
+296 
-302 FNKFKDTF
+302 
-310 AQLPSDD
+310 QLPSDD
-317 YKTSISQHPELI
+317 HTTSINQHPKFT
-329 VNQTYGGDPKI
+329 VNQTYGKDPMI

-349 QKDLIDQAKYIYI
+349 QEDLINQDKDIYK
-362 RDQIRQLGKND
+362 RDQIRQLDKNE
-373 LYVDKFDTSKNPY
+373 LYVSKFDTSKNPY
-386 IVNSIKFINP
+386 IVDSIKSVNP
-396 KLTNKVAGW
+396 ELTNKVIGQ
-405 KPFNSDDIYI
+405 KPFNSDDIYLK
-415 TTQSNLDPLRVLV
+415 TQPTLDSLQVLV
-428 HEGTHGLRRYAIPFS
+428 NEGTHRLRSYAIPLS
-443 EEEKA
+443 EEEKV
-448 KLAANRMMYFQN
+448 KLATNRMMHFQN
-460 KPMPFKEVNSRLTNM
+460 KPMPFKEVNSRSTNM

-497 IPLEEQA
+497 APLEEQA
-504 NTGGDVRRAFAMQIS
+504 
-519 KDKDNL
+519 
-525 ILGKELDDAIKALTF
+525 
-540 EKDYENILNL
+540 
-550 LRNENGYGAEAA
+550 
-562 KNIDKMSLKDKKK
+562 
-575 WFEAMKNLMYYALG
+575 LG
-589 TTGVGILNNEEK
+589 TTEVEILNNEGK

-619 SIIEYHPF
+619 STTEDHSY
-627 NTQNKEYQEV
+627 NTQNKEHQEV
-637 GLQGLMKST
+637 GLQGLMKSI
-646 LANQATLFNNPTA
+646 LANQAILFNNPTA

-685 NVYLSS
+685 NVYLGS
-691 YDEYVSPGIQEDE
+691 YGEYVSPGIQEDE
-704 NHNLHYVPSKNM
+704 NHNLHYVPSENM
-716 WNDAHVNNT
+716 WDDAHENNT

-738 EYFGE
+738 EYFAE

-749 PYSMTNNDEYSPIKK
+749 PYSMTNNDEYSPIIK

-771 NYSKGGSIRKRAKE
+771 NYSKGGSIRERAKE

-802 NEGTEDNQYKRGG
+802 NEDTEDNQYKRGG

-907 QVQKDIHNRLNYA
+907 QIQKDIHNRLNYA

-987 NSEKETI
+987 NTEKETI

-1008 YTEAI
+1008 YTEVI

-1056 PSPLPNQ
+1056 PFPLPNQ

>member
-1 MADQKRITLYSGQV
+1 
-15 PQGSNIVD
+15 
-23 WTSGDRVTDIAANNN
+23 
-38 AQAFYFDK
+38 
-46 NKTQP
+46 
-51 VPAGFLKQNNFGIQL
+51 
-66 SPEDVY
+66 
-72 AGAIDPINLVMNK
+72 
-85 TLQEYT
+85 
-91 KNRLN
+91 
-96 GYYDENGNVNLPN
+96 
-109 SNVSVYGYE
+109 
-118 QALKN
+118 
-123 PYLYDWFN
+123 
-131 TYMPDTKRQYLK
+131 
-143 YIDSHPNLASRTPY
+143 
-157 DTLDDIPMTGNI
+157 
-169 QSPHFINGYAQMGLE
+169 
-184 ADTRKNTLIN
+184 
-194 DASMVTLPSINVPKI
+194 
-209 NKIPVS
+209 
-215 QNVQKQI
+215 
-222 NVQKQVP
+222 
-229 IQDFNLF
+229 
-236 DLVYYPPEY
+236 
-245 QLGRDVEAALNKLPP
+245 
-260 NPTPEDLLNLPL
+260 
-272 DVRHHLVTKF
+272 
-282 GNSKNGLAADSQDV
+282 
-296 QLLQER
+296 
-302 FNKFKDTF
+302 
-310 AQLPSDD
+310 
-317 YKTSISQHPELI
+317 
-329 VNQTYGGDPKI
+329 
-340 SHLDAITQE
+340 
-349 QKDLIDQAKYIYI
+349 
-362 RDQIRQLGKND
+362 
-373 LYVDKFDTSKNPY
+373 
-386 IVNSIKFINP
+386 
-396 KLTNKVAGW
+396 
-405 KPFNSDDIYI
+405 
-415 TTQSNLDPLRVLV
+415 
-428 HEGTHGLRRYAIPFS
+428 
-443 EEEKA
+443 
-448 KLAANRMMYFQN
+448 
-460 KPMPFKEVNSRLTNM
+460 
-475 EKQFAE
+475 
-481 QAVPFSKEF
+481 
-490 EIKQDLA
+490 
-497 IPLEEQA
+497 
-504 NTGGDVRRAFAMQIS
+504 
-519 KDKDNL
+519 
-525 ILGKELDDAIKALTF
+525 
-540 EKDYENILNL
+540 
-550 LRNENGYGAEAA
+550 
-562 KNIDKMSLKDKKK
+562 
-575 WFEAMKNLMYYALG
+575 
-589 TTGVGILNNEEK
+589 
-601 AFGGKLLN
+601 
-609 NNNLFNNGGN
+609 
-619 SIIEYHPF
+619 
-627 NTQNKEYQEV
+627 
-637 GLQGLMKST
+637 MKST

-685 NVYLSS
+685 NVYLGS
-691 YDEYVSPGIQEDE
+691 YDEYVSPGIQEDG
-704 NHNLHYVPSKNM
+704 NHNLHYVPSENM
-716 WNDAHVNNT
+716 WDDAHVNNT
-725 LKQSFKFRNPEEA
+725 LKQSFKLRNPEEA
-738 EYFGE
+738 KYFAE

-771 NYSKGGSIRKRAKE
+771 KYSKGGSIRERAKE

-802 NEGTEDNQYKRGG
+802 NEDTEDNQYKRGG

-987 NSEKETI
+987 NPEKETI

-1002 TFDYKK
+1002 TFDYEK

-1056 PSPLPNQ
+1056 PFPLPNQ

>member
-38 AQAFYFDK
+38 AQAFYFDQ

-72 AGAIDPINLVMNK
+72 AGAINHINLVMNK

-96 GYYDENGNVNLPN
+96 GYYDENGNVNIPDC
-109 SNVSVYGYE
+109 NVSVYEYE

-143 YIDSHPNLASRTPY
+143 YIDSHPDLTSRSPY
-157 DTLDDIPMTGNI
+157 DILYNIPMTGNI
-169 QSPHFINGYAQMGLE
+169 QSPHFINGYAQIGLE
-184 ADTRKNTLIN
+184 ADTGKDTLIN
-194 DASMVTLPSINVPKI
+194 DAFMVTLPSNVMLPNIRLTK
-209 NKIPVS
+209 
-215 QNVQKQI
+215 
-222 NVQKQVP
+222 
-229 IQDFNLF
+229 D
-236 DLVYYPPEY
+236 
-245 QLGRDVEAALNKLPP
+245 GLN
-260 NPTPEDLLNLPL
+260 
-272 DVRHHLVTKF
+272 RVTDAI
-282 GNSKNGLAADSQDV
+282 SSSY
-296 QLLQER
+296 
-302 FNKFKDTF
+302 
-310 AQLPSDD
+310 SDD
-317 YKTSISQHPELI
+317 H
-329 VNQTYGGDPKI
+329 
-340 SHLDAITQE
+340 
-349 QKDLIDQAKYIYI
+349 
-362 RDQIRQLGKND
+362 
-373 LYVDKFDTSKNPY
+373 
-386 IVNSIKFINP
+386 
-396 KLTNKVAGW
+396 
-405 KPFNSDDIYI
+405 
-415 TTQSNLDPLRVLV
+415 TT
-428 HEGTHGLRRYAIPFS
+428 
-443 EEEKA
+443 
-448 KLAANRMMYFQN
+448 
-460 KPMPFKEVNSRLTNM
+460 
-475 EKQFAE
+475 
-481 QAVPFSKEF
+481 
-490 EIKQDLA
+490 
-497 IPLEEQA
+497 
-504 NTGGDVRRAFAMQIS
+504 
-519 KDKDNL
+519 
-525 ILGKELDDAIKALTF
+525 
-540 EKDYENILNL
+540 
-550 LRNENGYGAEAA
+550 
-562 KNIDKMSLKDKKK
+562 
-575 WFEAMKNLMYYALG
+575 
-589 TTGVGILNNEEK
+589 TTRVGILNNEEK

-609 NNNLFNNGGN
+609 NNNLFNKGGN
-619 SIIEYHPF
+619 STIEDYSY
-627 NTQNKEYQEV
+627 NTQNKEHQEV

-646 LANQATLFNNPTA
+646 LANQAILFNNPTA

-673 PNEISED
+673 PNEISEE

-685 NVYLSS
+685 NVYLGS
-691 YDEYVSPGIQEDE
+691 YGEYVSPGIQEDE
-704 NHNLHYVPSKNM
+704 NHNLHYVPSKDM
-716 WNDAHVNNT
+716 WDDTHVNNT

-738 EYFGE
+738 KYFAE

-764 LFDNDED
+764 LFDNDEN
-771 NYSKGGSIRKRAKE
+771 NYSKGGSIRERAKE
-785 IRLKVAEKFKPV
+785 IRLKVSEKFKPV

-802 NEGTEDNQYKRGG
+802 NEDTEDNQYKRGG

-871 IGFYQLMPYENLS
+871 LGFYQLMPYENLS

-987 NSEKETI
+987 NPEKETI

-1056 PSPLPNQ
+1056 PFPLPNQ

-1085 YSNNPNIGLPTVRY
+1085 YGNNPNIGLPTVRY

>member
-38 AQAFYFDK
+38 AQAFYFDQ

-91 KNRLN
+91 KDRLN
-96 GYYDENGNVNLPN
+96 GYYDENGNVNLPD
-109 SNVSVYGYE
+109 SNIPVYEYE

-143 YIDSHPNLASRTPY
+143 YIDSHPNLASRSPY
-157 DTLDDIPMTGNI
+157 DILDNIPMTGNI
-169 QSPHFINGYAQMGLE
+169 QSPHFVNGYAQMRLE
-184 ADTRKNTLIN
+184 ADTGKNTLIN
-194 DASMVTLPSINVPKI
+194 DASIVTLPVNLGL
-209 NKIPVS
+209 
-215 QNVQKQI
+215 
-222 NVQKQVP
+222 
-229 IQDFNLF
+229 QDARLLKDGLNRFV
-236 DLVYYPPEY
+236 D
-245 QLGRDVEAALNKLPP
+245 ALPQ
-260 NPTPEDLLNLPL
+260 
-272 DVRHHLVTKF
+272 
-282 GNSKNGLAADSQDV
+282 S
-296 QLLQER
+296 
-302 FNKFKDTF
+302 
-310 AQLPSDD
+310 PSDND
-317 YKTSISQHPELI
+317 TT
-329 VNQTYGGDPKI
+329 V
-340 SHLDAITQE
+340 TQE
-349 QKDLIDQAKYIYI
+349 
-362 RDQIRQLGKND
+362 
-373 LYVDKFDTSKNPY
+373 
-386 IVNSIKFINP
+386 
-396 KLTNKVAGW
+396 
-405 KPFNSDDIYI
+405 
-415 TTQSNLDPLRVLV
+415 
-428 HEGTHGLRRYAIPFS
+428 
-443 EEEKA
+443 
-448 KLAANRMMYFQN
+448 
-460 KPMPFKEVNSRLTNM
+460 
-475 EKQFAE
+475 
-481 QAVPFSKEF
+481 
-490 EIKQDLA
+490 
-497 IPLEEQA
+497 
-504 NTGGDVRRAFAMQIS
+504 
-519 KDKDNL
+519 
-525 ILGKELDDAIKALTF
+525 
-540 EKDYENILNL
+540 
-550 LRNENGYGAEAA
+550 
-562 KNIDKMSLKDKKK
+562 
-575 WFEAMKNLMYYALG
+575 
-589 TTGVGILNNEEK
+589 GILNNEGK

-619 SIIEYHPF
+619 SIIENHPF

-673 PNEISED
+673 PNEISEE

-685 NVYLSS
+685 NVYLGS
-691 YDEYVSPGIQEDE
+691 YGEYVSPGIQEDE
-704 NHNLHYVPSKNM
+704 NHNLHYVPSENM
-716 WNDAHVNNT
+716 WDDAHENNT

-738 EYFGE
+738 KYFAE

-771 NYSKGGSIRKRAKE
+771 NYSKGGSIRERAKE

-802 NEGTEDNQYKRGG
+802 NEDTEDNQYKRGG

-824 AFDRDVNTT
+824 AFNRDVNTA

-907 QVQKDIHNRLNYA
+907 QIQKDIHNRLNYA

-987 NSEKETI
+987 NPEKETI

-1056 PSPLPNQ
+1056 PFPLPNQ

-1070 SAFGGIINRDNPIQN
+1070 SAFGGIINRDNPIEN

>member
-38 AQAFYFDK
+38 AQAFYFDQ

-96 GYYDENGNVNLPN
+96 GYYDENGNVNLPD

-123 PYLYDWFN
+123 PYLYDWFD
-131 TYMPDTKRQYLK
+131 TYMPDTKEQYLK
-143 YIDSHPNLASRTPY
+143 YIVSHPNLASRTPY
-157 DTLDDIPMTGNI
+157 DTLDNNVGLQDARLLKDRLNRFVDALP
-169 QSPHFINGYAQMGLE
+169 QS
-184 ADTRKNTLIN
+184 
-194 DASMVTLPSINVPKI
+194 
-209 NKIPVS
+209 
-215 QNVQKQI
+215 
-222 NVQKQVP
+222 
-229 IQDFNLF
+229 
-236 DLVYYPPEY
+236 
-245 QLGRDVEAALNKLPP
+245 
-260 NPTPEDLLNLPL
+260 
-272 DVRHHLVTKF
+272 
-282 GNSKNGLAADSQDV
+282 
-296 QLLQER
+296 
-302 FNKFKDTF
+302 
-310 AQLPSDD
+310 PSDD
-317 YKTSISQHPELI
+317 Y
-329 VNQTYGGDPKI
+329 
-340 SHLDAITQE
+340 
-349 QKDLIDQAKYIYI
+349 
-362 RDQIRQLGKND
+362 
-373 LYVDKFDTSKNPY
+373 
-386 IVNSIKFINP
+386 
-396 KLTNKVAGW
+396 
-405 KPFNSDDIYI
+405 
-415 TTQSNLDPLRVLV
+415 TTV
-428 HEGTHGLRRYAIPFS
+428 T
-443 EEEKA
+443 EE
-448 KLAANRMMYFQN
+448 
-460 KPMPFKEVNSRLTNM
+460 
-475 EKQFAE
+475 
-481 QAVPFSKEF
+481 
-490 EIKQDLA
+490 
-497 IPLEEQA
+497 
-504 NTGGDVRRAFAMQIS
+504 
-519 KDKDNL
+519 
-525 ILGKELDDAIKALTF
+525 
-540 EKDYENILNL
+540 
-550 LRNENGYGAEAA
+550 
-562 KNIDKMSLKDKKK
+562 
-575 WFEAMKNLMYYALG
+575 
-589 TTGVGILNNEEK
+589 GILNNEEK

-609 NNNLFNNGGN
+609 NNNNLFNNGGN
-619 SIIEYHPF
+619 SIIENHPF
-627 NTQNKEYQEV
+627 NTQNKEHQEV

-673 PNEISED
+673 PNEISKE

-704 NHNLHYVPSKNM
+704 NHNLHYVPSENM
-716 WNDAHVNNT
+716 WDYAHENNT

-771 NYSKGGSIRKRAKE
+771 NYSKGGSIRERAKE

-802 NEGTEDNQYKRGG
+802 NEDTEDNQYKRGG
-815 KVRRNTGES
+815 RVRRNTGES

-987 NSEKETI
+987 NPEKETI

-1002 TFDYKK
+1002 TFNYEK

-1056 PSPLPNQ
+1056 PFPLPNQ

-1070 SAFGGIINRDNPIQN
+1070 SAFGGIINRDNPIEN
-1085 YSNNPNIGLPTVRY
+1085 YSNNPNIGLPTIRY

>member
-23 WTSGDRVTDIAANNN
+23 WTSGDRVTDISANNN
-38 AQAFYFDK
+38 AQAFYFDQ

-72 AGAIDPINLVMNK
+72 AGAINPINLVMNK

-96 GYYDENGNVNLPN
+96 GYYNENGNVNLPN
-109 SNVSVYGYE
+109 SNVSVYQYE

-131 TYMPDTKRQYLK
+131 TYMPDTKEQYLK

-222 NVQKQVP
+222 P
-229 IQDFNLF
+229 IEDFKLPDF
-236 DLVYYPPEY
+236 YYPPEY
-245 QLGRDVEAALNKLPP
+245 QLGRDIEAALNKLPP

-272 DVRHHLVTKF
+272 NVRQHLITEF
-282 GNSKNGLAADSQDV
+282 GNSKNGLAADLQDA

-302 FNKFKDTF
+302 LNKFNDTL
-310 AQLPSDD
+310 AQLPSDN
-317 YKTSISQHPELI
+317 YTTILRQHPELI
-329 VNQTYGGDPKI
+329 VNQTYGGEPMI
-340 SHLDAITQE
+340 GHPMIGHLDAITPE
-349 QKDLIDQAKYIYI
+349 QRNLINQAKDIYKK
-362 RDQIRQLGKND
+362 DQVRQLGKNG
-373 LYVDKFDTSKNPY
+373 LYVDEFDTSKNPY
-386 IVNSIKFINP
+386 IVNSIKFVNP
-396 KLTNKVAGW
+396 KLTNKVEGW

-415 TTQSNLDPLRVLV
+415 KTQSPLDPLRVLV
-428 HEGTHGLRRYAIPFS
+428 HEGTHGLRKYVMPLS
-443 EEEKA
+443 EGEKA
-448 KLAANRMMYFQN
+448 KFNANLIMHFQN
-460 KPMPFKEVNSRLTNM
+460 KSMPFKEVNSRVTNM

-490 EIKQDLA
+490 KIKKDLA
-497 IPLEEQA
+497 GPLEEQA
-504 NTGGDVRRAFAMQIS
+504 NTGGDIRRAFAMQIS
-519 KDKDNL
+519 KDKDHL
-525 ILGKELDDAIKALTF
+525 ILGKELDDAIKDLTF

-550 LRNENGYGAEAA
+550 LRNESGYGIEAV
-562 KNIDKMSLKDKKK
+562 KNIDKMSLEDKKK

-589 TTGVGILNNEEK
+589 TTGVGILNNDEK
-601 AFGGKLLN
+601 AFGGKLLS

-627 NTQNKEYQEV
+627 NTQNKEHQEV

-646 LANQATLFNNPTA
+646 LANQAILFNNPTA

-673 PNEISED
+673 PNEISEE

-685 NVYLSS
+685 NVYLGS
-691 YDEYVSPGIQEDE
+691 YGEYVSPGIQEDE
-704 NHNLHYVPSKNM
+704 NPNLHYVPSENM
-716 WNDAHVNNT
+716 WDDTHVNNT

-738 EYFGE
+738 DYFAE

-764 LFDNDED
+764 LFDNDEN
-771 NYSKGGSIRKRAKE
+771 NYSKGGSIRERAKE
-785 IRLKVAEKFKPV
+785 IRLKVSEKFKPV

-802 NEGTEDNQYKRGG
+802 NEDTEDNQYKRGG

-833 LALDKYKKYN
+833 LALDKYKKYD

-987 NSEKETI
+987 NPEKETI
-994 TPFPTESP
+994 TPFSTESP
-1002 TFDYKK
+1002 TFDYEK

-1056 PSPLPNQ
+1056 PFTLPNQ

-1085 YSNNPNIGLPTVRY
+1085 YGNNPNIGLPTVRY

>member
-38 AQAFYFDK
+38 AQAFYFDQ

-72 AGAIDPINLVMNK
+72 AGAIVPINLVMNK

-96 GYYDENGNVNLPN
+96 GYYDENGNVNIPDG
-109 SNVSVYGYE
+109 NVSVYGYE

-143 YIDSHPNLASRTPY
+143 YIDSHPNLASRSPY
-157 DTLDDIPMTGNI
+157 DTLDNIPMTGNI

-194 DASMVTLPSINVPKI
+194 DAFMVTLPSINVPKI

-222 NVQKQVP
+222 P
-229 IQDFNLF
+229 IEDFKLF

-245 QLGRDVEAALNKLPP
+245 QLGRDIEAALNKLPP

-302 FNKFKDTF
+302 FNKFKDTL

-317 YKTSISQHPELI
+317 YMTSISQHPEFI
-329 VNQTYGGDPKI
+329 VNQTHGGDPKI
-340 SHLDAITQE
+340 SHLDAIIPE
-349 QKDLIDQAKYIYI
+349 QRDLINQAKDIYK
-362 RDQIRQLGKND
+362 RDQIHQLSKNNIPV
-373 LYVDKFDTSKNPY
+373 LKFDTSKNPY
-386 IVNSIKFINP
+386 IVNSIKFVNP
-396 KLTNKVAGW
+396 KLTDKVIGW
-405 KPFNSDDIYI
+405 KPYGSNDIYVK
-415 TTQSNLDPLRVLV
+415 TQSDLDPLRVLV
-428 HEGTHGLRRYAIPFS
+428 HEGTHGLRKYVMPFS
-443 EEEKA
+443 EGEKA
-448 KLAANRMMYFQN
+448 KLTANRIMYFQN
-460 KPMPFKEVNSRLTNM
+460 KPMPFKEVNSRLTDI
-475 EKQFAE
+475 EKQFVE

-490 EIKQDLA
+490 KIKQDLA
-497 IPLEEQA
+497 APLEEQA

-519 KDKDNL
+519 KDKDHL

-540 EKDYENILNL
+540 EKDSENILNL

-589 TTGVGILNNEEK
+589 ATGVGILNNEEK

-619 SIIEYHPF
+619 SIIENHPF

-673 PNEISED
+673 PNEISKD

-685 NVYLSS
+685 NVYLGS
-691 YDEYVSPGIQEDE
+691 YGEYVSPGIQEDE
-704 NHNLHYVPSKNM
+704 NHNLHYVPSENM
-716 WNDAHVNNT
+716 WDDAHENNT

-738 EYFGE
+738 KYFAE

-771 NYSKGGSIRKRAKE
+771 NYSKGGSIRERAKE

-802 NEGTEDNQYKRGG
+802 NEDTEDNQYKRGG
-815 KVRRNTGES
+815 RVRRNTGES

-833 LALDKYKKYN
+833 LALDKYKKFN

-907 QVQKDIHNRLNYA
+907 QIQKDIHNRLNYA

-987 NSEKETI
+987 NPEKETI

-1002 TFDYKK
+1002 TFDYEK

-1056 PSPLPNQ
+1056 PFPLPNQ

-1070 SAFGGIINRDNPIQN
+1070 SAFGGIINRDNPIEN